1 MAWVWSCAL
10 RAIARFRT
18 VSTAL
23 PVNSTMSS
31 SARASRGRPSM
42 SMRLHRLRLRK
53 KAVSSSELPPG
64 RGLGKRTPVLPVAQK
79 SASCFDYR
87 GLYSATQV
95 VSCKNSAAH
104 PDFCSGGR
112 RPCCGGVRCLPH
124 DGLGAELLQ
133 RKARP
138 AALHPRNGL
147 CGQLSGPVPESFF
160 ARRLLL
166 WQGGFYPFFPSG
178 QGPLRPL
185 RALRVGAAPRNG
197 TAVAIIFTIAW
208 HVRRAVGCVATLARK
223 LSGYGGNHE
232 QAA

>member
-23 PVNSTMSS
+23 PVSSTMSS

-138 AALHPRNGL
+138 APCTRATACAASSPGRFRKVFLRGVSSCGRAVFIPFSPQARGHCGHCAPCALGR
-147 CGQLSGPVPESFF
+147 
-160 ARRLLL
+160 
-166 WQGGFYPFFPSG
+166 
-178 QGPLRPL
+178 
-185 RALRVGAAPRNG
+185 
-197 TAVAIIFTIAW
+197 
-208 HVRRAVGCVATLARK
+208 RRAMARQ
-223 LSGYGGNHE
+223 LL
-232 QAA
+232 